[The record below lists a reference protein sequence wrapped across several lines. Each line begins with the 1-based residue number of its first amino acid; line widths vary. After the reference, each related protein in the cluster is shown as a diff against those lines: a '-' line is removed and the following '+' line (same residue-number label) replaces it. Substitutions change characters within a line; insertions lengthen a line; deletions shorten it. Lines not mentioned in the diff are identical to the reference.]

1 MSRIMQEDLKN
12 RAKGALWGLV
22 IGDCL
27 GSPIQFSEKDN
38 HPFITE
44 MVPCEIFRTP
54 AGYWTDDASMAFCI
68 IESYIRLKKYD
79 LEDIASNFVKWYN
92 SGFMSSMPYAFD
104 VGGATDYAIQCI
116 EKKSMKNG
124 NEQTQGNGSI
134 MRFAPSYF
142 ISNKEKEKNIIFD
155 ISDLTHNSSVVRNVV
170 LKLSD
175 TISEHLQGVRTS
187 NKSRY
192 SNLKPLAGAVIGAG
206 VAMVAS
212 AKIFKHSIIPNNNL
226 LPKSTVRDVSEMLLM
241 AGGANIGGVIAGS
254 IGASAKQK
262 KKKYKEAMFQIM
274 NTSIPMLLVTGAIK
288 TCESVKALNKNS
300 SKIIASIAAM
310 LSGAAIATGI
320 TNATKKETEP
330 ERKYTIKDS
339 LANFDD
345 IVATIKL
352 GFKKVTEY
360 IPVDVL
366 LPIIY
371 IYNGY
376 RSGSKE

>member
-1 MSRIMQEDLKN
+1 MAKVKIIMLIDKTTYPNFRSYKEFKN
-12 RAKGALWGLV
+12 
-22 IGDCL
+22 
-27 GSPIQFSEKDN
+27 
-38 HPFITE
+38 
-44 MVPCEIFRTP
+44 
-54 AGYWTDDASMAFCI
+54 
-68 IESYIRLKKYD
+68 
-79 LEDIASNFVKWYN
+79 
-92 SGFMSSMPYAFD
+92 
-104 VGGATDYAIQCI
+104 
-116 EKKSMKNG
+116 
-124 NEQTQGNGSI
+124 
-134 MRFAPSYF
+134 
-142 ISNKEKEKNIIFD
+142 
-155 ISDLTHNSSVVRNVV
+155 
-170 LKLSD
+170 
-175 TISEHLQGVRTS
+175 TS
-187 NKSRY
+187 QSTNKSRY

-206 VAMVAS
+206 VAMLAS
-212 AKIFKHSIIPNNNL
+212 SKIYKHSIIPNNNL
-226 LPKSTVRDVSEMLLM
+226 LPKSTLRDVSEMLLM
-241 AGGANIGGVIAGS
+241 AGGANIGGVAAGS

-300 SKIIASIAAM
+300 SKIIASIIAM

-371 IYNGY
+371 VYNGY